1 MTPDEA
7 FQRAV
12 QTASDLLLRW
22 QLLNMRK
29 MAGLTRLDVTE
40 RIGCEYDDVEAFE
53 TGIHHDPTQAFVRRY
68 AMAVGARIEHRLL
81 DAIPEPE
88 ENR

>member
-22 QLLNMRK
+22 QLTVDVLALLAATALLLATGWPWIAAITGVLCLVYGWLRWRVGTYIK
-29 MAGLTRLDVTE
+29 RLRTHLKED
-40 RIGCEYDDVEAFE
+40 
-53 TGIHHDPTQAFVRRY
+53 Q
-68 AMAVGARIEHRLL
+68 
-81 DAIPEPE
+81 
-88 ENR
+88 

>member
-29 MAGLTRLDVTE
+29 MAGLTRL
-40 RIGCEYDDVEAFE
+40 
-53 TGIHHDPTQAFVRRY
+53 GIANQVLRWLDTNRP
-68 AMAVGARIEHRLL
+68 GGLKGGHR
-81 DAIPEPE
+81 
-88 ENR
+88 

>member
-22 QLLNMRK
+22 QLTVDVLALLAATALLLATGWPWIAAI
-29 MAGLTRLDVTE
+29 AGVLTLAYGYLRWAVA
-40 RIGCEYDDVEAFE
+40 RR
-53 TGIHHDPTQAFVRRY
+53 VRSLRTHLK
-68 AMAVGARIEHRLL
+68 E
-81 DAIPEPE
+81 DQ
-88 ENR
+88 

>member
-22 QLLNMRK
+22 QLTVDVLALLAATALLLATGWPWIAVI
-29 MAGLTRLDVTE
+29 AGVLTLVYGGLRWWVNAHVKRLRTHLKED
-40 RIGCEYDDVEAFE
+40 
-53 TGIHHDPTQAFVRRY
+53 Q
-68 AMAVGARIEHRLL
+68 
-81 DAIPEPE
+81 
-88 ENR
+88 